1 MTFQTPI
8 LDSKPAHLALPALL
22 VLLTLLSG
30 CSALQGDKIDYK
42 SASTAKAPTLDVPP
56 DLTQLNKDSRY
67 VVPGAPVSAA
77 AYQAA
82 GTKKTAI
89 SGTAPLSLGDVRIER
104 AGNQRW
110 LVIDRPAEKVWDPIK
125 EFWQENGFL
134 LASDQQ
140 DLGIME
146 TDWAENRAK
155 LPMDFIRNTLGRV
168 LDSLYSTGERD
179 KFRTRIERNSSG
191 GSEIFISHRGMVE
204 VYSDSDKS
212 KTIWQP
218 RTPDPELETE
228 FLRRLM
234 VKLGVSQEQ
243 SKTLVATT
251 QAKTLSRLVTLNN
264 QPTLQIDEGFERAWR
279 RVGLTLDR
287 TGFTVEDRDRTQGI
301 YFVRYVEPN
310 PDKKEPGFFAKMFG
324 AKAKTSTPQKHRIA
338 LQNQGTSTRVVVL
351 NTEGKPE
358 AAELAQR
365 ILKVLVDD
373 LK

>member
-1 MTFQTPI
+1 
-8 LDSKPAHLALPALL
+8 
-22 VLLTLLSG
+22 
-30 CSALQGDKIDYK
+30 
-42 SASTAKAPTLDVPP
+42 
-56 DLTQLNKDSRY
+56 
-67 VVPGAPVSAA
+67 
-77 AYQAA
+77 
-82 GTKKTAI
+82 
-89 SGTAPLSLGDVRIER
+89 
-104 AGNQRW
+104 
-110 LVIDRPAEKVWDPIK
+110 
-125 EFWQENGFL
+125 
-134 LASDQQ
+134 
-140 DLGIME
+140 
-146 TDWAENRAK
+146 
-155 LPMDFIRNTLGRV
+155 
-168 LDSLYSTGERD
+168 
-179 KFRTRIERNSSG
+179 
-191 GSEIFISHRGMVE
+191 
-204 VYSDSDKS
+204 
-212 KTIWQP
+212 
-218 RTPDPELETE
+218 LETE

-243 SKTLVATT
+243 SKTLVAAT

-310 PDKKEPGFFAKMFG
+310 LDKKEPGFFAKMFG
-324 AKAKTSTPQKHRIA
+324 AKAKTSIPQKHRIA